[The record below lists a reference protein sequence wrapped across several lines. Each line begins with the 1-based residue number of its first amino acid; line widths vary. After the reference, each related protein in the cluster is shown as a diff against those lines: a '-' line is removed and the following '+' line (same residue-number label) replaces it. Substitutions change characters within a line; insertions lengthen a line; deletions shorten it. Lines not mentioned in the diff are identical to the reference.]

1 MSADIDMKNF
11 MGAPTEPAAT
21 VQPDTNSYQNEVQ
34 EDVFVLPSEPSQAVE
49 PQVTAPAPAEPQMTM
64 QEQNFKAL
72 REEVDR
78 IKAERENERR
88 EYSQNLD
95 MLKANMTQNM
105 PRPEK
110 PKMFGDMKD
119 DDIPNVGELRNAW
132 NQKEQEYQA
141 RIEELQVAQQHSDYA
156 EVVEK
161 FALPLVKNKP
171 HLAQGILGAENKA
184 LFIYELGKM
193 AQQLQSAQQAP
204 PTPQPPPQAIKSS
217 QAERIVENARKPGTL
232 SGAGGQGT
240 LSKADYYATMSDAE
254 FMKLASKNLEGV

>member
-11 MGAPTEPAAT
+11 AGAPNEPAAA
-21 VQPDTNSYQNEVQ
+21 VQPDTNSYQHEVQ
-34 EDVFVLPSEPSQAVE
+34 GEAFVLPPEPIQPEAPPEVKVPE
-49 PQVTAPAPAEPQMTM
+49 PPQENR

-78 IKAERENERR
+78 IKVERETERR

-95 MLKANMTQNM
+95 MLKANMAQNM

-132 NQKEQEYQA
+132 NQKESEYQA
-141 RIEELQVAQQHSDYA
+141 RIEELQVAQEHPDYA

-161 FALPLVKNKP
+161 FALPLVKSKP

-193 AQQLQSAQQAP
+193 AQQLQTSQAP
-204 PTPQPPPQAIKSS
+204 PSPPQPPPQAIKSS

-240 LSKADYYATMSDAE
+240 LSKADYYATMSDEE
-254 FMKLASKNLEGV
+254 FMKMATKNLEGV